1 MNIKEFMVKESKEI
15 SLKDFNPGY
24 TGKYNVNNKKAA
36 AKRLERN
43 KAKMAE
49 LQDKLYAHD
58 RHSILII
65 FQAMDAAGKDSS
77 IKHVMSGLN
86 PQGTQVFSFKQP
98 SKEELDHDY
107 LWRTTKALPERGRI
121 GIFNRSYYEEVL
133 VVKVHN
139 LVKYQKIPEE
149 LIDKNIW
156 KNRYRQIRNFEDHI
170 YKNGTTII
178 KFFLHLSKDEQKR
191 RFLKRLDTPSKNWKF
206 SAADLKER
214 NLWDKYQKCYEEAIN
229 KTSTKNS
236 PWYIVPADNKWF
248 TRLVVSEVIVQT
260 LKKLKMEYP
269 KLNDEQLANLK
280 AYKEELIGISN

>member
-1 MNIKEFMVKESKEI
+1 MNIKEFVVKESKEI
-15 SLKDFNPGY
+15 SLKDFNPSY
-24 TGKYNVNNKKAA
+24 TGKYNANNKKAA

-280 AYKEELIGISN
+280 AYKEQLIGISN